1 MVQPSCCRRDYSQRM
16 HDFDGAVVAVAN
28 RERTSFVDIDLV
40 PVEESC
46 RNNSNGTFLGCS
58 CTPEIIY
65 SNWLKKR

>member
-1 MVQPSCCRRDYSQRM
+1 M